1 VIIAP
6 KDTLAQLALTA
17 GAGVTEFYLAP
28 RSSSA
33 SHASCMIALA
43 LVSLSPFCLPR
54 HRSTA
59 ARKSSWHRSTTCVP
73 GPVVFG
79 RPGLRRSFAIAALP
93 IRGVFLITLST
104 N

>member
-1 VIIAP
+1 MIIAP

-17 GAGVTEFYLAP
+17 GAGYLAP

-54 HRSTA
+54 QRSTA

-93 IRGVFLITLST
+93 IRGVFLITRST